1 MAMPHHNQQRPD
13 KHAPMPQEVEVTTE
27 VADTSDDALIEC
39 TLAGDEHA
47 FEQLV
52 TRHGRRVFA
61 IARHFF
67 RHPETVEDI
76 AQETFAKAFFSLA
89 SYRRGASFEQWLAKI
104 AVNNCYDELRKR
116 KKRGEMTLADLTEDE
131 GTWLENKLARAS
143 FEIHLGERE
152 RERAAEVAGKLLA
165 GLSPSDQLILTLL
178 HAEERSVRE
187 IAQLLGWSE
196 AKVKIRAFRAR
207 HAMRRALERLTRVE
221 TRKGK
226 RRPTRPVES

>member
-1 MAMPHHNQQRPD
+1 MRRSERIETILPMAMPHHTERPD
-13 KHAPMPQEVEVTTE
+13 DRTPMLQEAA
-27 VADTSDDALIEC
+27 ADASAAETSDDALIER
-39 TLAGDEHA
+39 TLAGDESA
-47 FEQLV
+47 FEHLV

-131 GTWLENKLARAS
+131 GVWLENKLAHAS
-143 FEIHLGERE
+143 FDIHL
-152 RERAAEVAGKLLA
+152 
-165 GLSPSDQLILTLL
+165 
-178 HAEERSVRE
+178 
-187 IAQLLGWSE
+187 
-196 AKVKIRAFRAR
+196 
-207 HAMRRALERLTRVE
+207 
-221 TRKGK
+221 
-226 RRPTRPVES
+226 